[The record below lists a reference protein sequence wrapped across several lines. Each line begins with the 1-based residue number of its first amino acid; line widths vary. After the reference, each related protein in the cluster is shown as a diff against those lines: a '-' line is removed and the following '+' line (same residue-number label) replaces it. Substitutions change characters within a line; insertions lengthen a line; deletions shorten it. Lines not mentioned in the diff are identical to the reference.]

1 MIPASFQHSLRA
13 LRQAGS
19 VFGVV
24 LARQNLPIFED
35 TALSGEKIT
44 EVLATLDDICRFFEQ
59 EKRHPDQLVFGY
71 DGGNLLV
78 LLSGPFRFVVFFHLA
93 DEIDFVGRTARALF
107 KDFEMS
113 ALVSE
118 GGLVE
123 SARTAAA
130 MAPVS

>member
-1 MIPASFQHSLRA
+1 MIPASLQNSLRA

-35 TALSGEKIT
+35 TALSGEKIA

-71 DGGNLLV
+71 DGGSLLV
-78 LLSGPFRFVVFFHLA
+78 LLSGPFRLVVFFHLA

-107 KDFEMS
+107 KDFEMA

-118 GGLVE
+118 GGLA
-123 SARTAAA
+123 SAKTTEAIAA
-130 MAPVS
+130 VS